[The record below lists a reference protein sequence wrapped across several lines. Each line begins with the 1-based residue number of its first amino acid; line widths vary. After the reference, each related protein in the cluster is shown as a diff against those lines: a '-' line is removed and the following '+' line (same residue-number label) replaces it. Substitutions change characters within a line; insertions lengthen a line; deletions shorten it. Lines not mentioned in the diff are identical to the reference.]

1 MLASS
6 SSLFVVDLKGNADIV
21 RLLFMV
27 PIYAL
32 ISFASFLFWVRKY
45 TRQSSFDLI
54 SPRTESLHSP
64 HPCSRLLR
72 GRRSHL
78 ILLPSPYLP
87 FSEPGGTKGSLSPQ
101 WIISR
106 ERPPTQEER
115 PETSEMGL
123 APRLHQVQASGK
135 FLQLAVPRA
144 LLREASS
151 GRVVF
156 SPNHEMGRA
165 SVLCDKTN
173 VSVLRGTPVAV
184 HSAQLRTSL
193 AAVIL
198 EYMGLYCEASWSPGW
213 GHLYVSPFTL
223 VGPCGADQVSRSW

>member
-1 MLASS
+1 MSI
-6 SSLFVVDLKGNADIV
+6 LFIAIRCRSEGKCRYRPAIVHGPHLRFDQFRIVLVLGKKVHSTIIVDLIA
-21 RLLFMV
+21 
-27 PIYAL
+27 
-32 ISFASFLFWVRKY
+32 
-45 TRQSSFDLI
+45 
-54 SPRTESLHSP
+54 PRTESLHSP
-64 HPCSRLLR
+64 YPCSRLLR

-165 SVLCDKTN
+165 TVLCDKTN

-184 HSAQLRTSL
+184 HLAQLRTSL

-213 GHLYVSPFTL
+213 GHLYVSRFTL
-223 VGPCGADQVSRSW
+223 VGLCGADQVSRSW